1 MCKHLNIEVLF
12 SGETCGKEPARQ
24 RRRLNRWFPS
34 LGGEDPRRREW
45 QPTPVFLP
53 GESHGHRSLAGCSPW
68 GHKRV
73 GHDGSDVAST
83 GGSTV
88 KNPPAIWETC
98 VRYLGWE
105 DPLEEGMSA
114 HSSILAWI
122 IPRTEEPGGLQSM
135 GSQSRTRL
143 SN

>member
-53 GESHGHRSLAGCSPW
+53 GESQGHRSLAGCSPW

-88 KNPPAIWETC
+88 KNPPANA
-98 VRYLGWE
+98 GN
-105 DPLEEGMSA
+105 
-114 HSSILAWI
+114 
-122 IPRTEEPGGLQSM
+122 
-135 GSQSRTRL
+135 TRL
-143 SN
+143 TPGCGRSPRKGNVSPLQYSCLGNSMDRGTW